1 MKKSKFGAFDIILI
15 VAIVVGIGLN
25 VYGHSPR
32 SGGGGDWGGG
42 SGGYGASQPQAPPDE
57 GTGYGAPQDGPGA
70 QAPGTGPEA
79 GGQSEGG
86 SGAGGQP
93 EGPGPGQETS
103 FEGYTGYED
112 GDSMSIGDFFWY
124 TEEVKWDGPPKDAVV
139 LNDFSAVSGY
149 WKAFTETIPM
159 FEGED
164 ESMEW
169 FNAEI
174 SGNAGQASFT
184 YHTKGFTGFEK
195 STGEIYKLD
204 FRDGESYNGS
214 FNDCQLACGDRDTQG
229 VEIRIY
235 GFYSLDGK
243 QYAIGE
249 VIWISNELQALA
261 LVRP

>member
-15 VAIVVGIGLN
+15 VAIVVGVGLN

-32 SGGGGDWGGG
+32 SGGGGDWGG
-42 SGGYGASQPQAPPDE
+42 SGGYGASPPQEAPGED
-57 GTGYGAPQDGPGA
+57 TGYGLQPEGPGA
-70 QAPGTGPEA
+70 EAPGT
-79 GGQSEGG
+79 
-86 SGAGGQP
+86 GGQP
-93 EGPGPGQETS
+93 EGGPGSEPGPEQGPGQGIS

-124 TEEVKWDGPPKDAVV
+124 TEEVKWDGPPQDAVV

-149 WKAFTETIPM
+149 WKAYTETIPL

-174 SGNAGQASFT
+174 SGDAGQASFT
-184 YHTKGFTGFEK
+184 YHTKGFTGFEA

-204 FRDGESYNGS
+204 FRDGERYGGS